1 MDQLRHRPDYE
12 QLLKSY
18 QDTKDIKVLTGVRR
32 CGKSSLL
39 QLLME
44 DVRSQGVPDT
54 NIFLRRFDQFGV
66 PLHPTAQWLLDQLQA
81 AAQEADHHQTFYVFL
96 DEIQDVED
104 WQKVVRRLHT
114 QPNVDIYLTGS
125 NAHVLS
131 GDLATLL
138 GGRYVEI
145 PVFPLS
151 FVEYLDFGKEAGL
164 FESNDDALDAFITY
178 GGMPMLFDMPKFDER
193 YITRALDA
201 IYETVILNDV
211 AMHASISSVDLLSRL
226 TRYLFASSGNL
237 FSTRKIA
244 GYLTSG
250 GRKTAPETVDAYIR
264 ALCDAHVLYECEQTG
279 LAGKKVLRP
288 LRKFYP
294 VDTGLRNLVTG
305 FAPDDLGFQLEDV
318 VYVEL
323 LRRGW
328 SVSVGRLDSGEVDFV
343 AQRPSEKTY
352 YQVSET
358 VLDQTVYERELKP
371 LNAIGDAF
379 QKVLLVRDSSR
390 TGTTK
395 TGIKIVS
402 IKDWLTEK

>member
-1 MDQLRHRPDYE
+1 
-12 QLLKSY
+12 
-18 QDTKDIKVLTGVRR
+18 
-32 CGKSSLL
+32 
-39 QLLME
+39 
-44 DVRSQGVPDT
+44 
-54 NIFLRRFDQFGV
+54 
-66 PLHPTAQWLLDQLQA
+66 
-81 AAQEADHHQTFYVFL
+81 
-96 DEIQDVED
+96 
-104 WQKVVRRLHT
+104 
-114 QPNVDIYLTGS
+114 
-125 NAHVLS
+125 
-131 GDLATLL
+131 
-138 GGRYVEI
+138 
-145 PVFPLS
+145 
-151 FVEYLDFGKEAGL
+151 
-164 FESNDDALDAFITY
+164 
-178 GGMPMLFDMPKFDER
+178 MLFDMPRFDES

-211 AMHASISSVDLLSRL
+211 ALHVSISNMDLLSRL

-264 ALCDAHVLYECEQTG
+264 ALCDAYILRECEQTG

-305 FAPDDLGFQLEDV
+305 FSPDDLGFQLEDV

-328 SVSVGRLDSGEVDFV
+328 SATVGTLDSGEVDFA
-343 AQRPSEKTY
+343 AQRCSERTY

-371 LNAIGDAF
+371 LKAISDAF
-379 QKVLLVRDSSR
+379 EKVLIVRDSSR
-390 TGTTK
+390 TGTTE
-395 TGIKIVS
+395 TGIKIIS
-402 IKDWLTEK
+402 LKDWLTE